1 MAVPFPMLFVISS
14 IITAALGSSSFSFLF
29 TIKYRMDLSMTW
41 LYAEYTNY
49 LTNRDGENDLVALE
63 NYNLCIELILTILT
77 QQKCLTMMSQII
89 KQAPML
95 TSRCFSARVHSF
107 DIFDSLF

>member
-1 MAVPFPMLFVISS
+1 
-14 IITAALGSSSFSFLF
+14 
-29 TIKYRMDLSMTW
+29 MDLSMTW

-95 TSRCFSARVHSF
+95 TSRCFSVRVDSF
-107 DIFDSLF
+107 YFHRPLNVNSNPLQS

>member
-1 MAVPFPMLFVISS
+1 
-14 IITAALGSSSFSFLF
+14 
-29 TIKYRMDLSMTW
+29 MTW

-95 TSRCFSARVHSF
+95 TSRCFSVRVDSF
-107 DIFDSLF
+107 ILVVFRTKIQTHFSHKRAL